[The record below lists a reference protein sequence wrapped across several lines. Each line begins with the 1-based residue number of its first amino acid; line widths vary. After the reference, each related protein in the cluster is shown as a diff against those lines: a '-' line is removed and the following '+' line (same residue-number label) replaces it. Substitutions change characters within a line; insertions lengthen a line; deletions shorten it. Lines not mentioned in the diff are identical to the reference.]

1 MATKQQSIY
10 RLSFDG
16 HILRRGFWLYV
27 WRITSGRRTVLY
39 VGRTGDSSSDF
50 ASSPFVRIGRHL
62 DLRPN
67 AKSNSLAR
75 RLGEESLNPT
85 ECGFE
90 FVAFGPLFPEQQSP
104 EQHRRFRDRTGAL
117 EASLANELRA
127 RGYEVIRI
135 HTSRAEL
142 TAADAAQLQ
151 KFINDE
157 FPKRRKRL
165 IMR

>member
-27 WRITSGRRTVLY
+27 WRITSSRRTVLY
-39 VGRTGDSSSDF
+39 VGRTGDSSFDF
-50 ASSPFVRIGRHL
+50 ASSPFVPIGRHL

-90 FVAFGPLFPEQQSP
+90 FVAFGRSSP
-104 EQHRRFRDRTGAL
+104 SSRAASSTAVSATAQARLRRHSPTSFV
-117 EASLANELRA
+117 LAV
-127 RGYEVIRI
+127 RGYR
-135 HTSRAEL
+135 HTHFAC
-142 TAADAAQLQ
+142 
-151 KFINDE
+151 
-157 FPKRRKRL
+157 
-165 IMR
+165 